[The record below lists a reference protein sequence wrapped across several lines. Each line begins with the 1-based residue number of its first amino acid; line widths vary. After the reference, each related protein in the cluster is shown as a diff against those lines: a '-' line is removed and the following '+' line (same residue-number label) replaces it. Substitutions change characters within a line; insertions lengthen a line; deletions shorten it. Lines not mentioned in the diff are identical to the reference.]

1 MFIFFY
7 PVAFFIRKKQT
18 KFGVYRKRIHYEAF
32 KLLLMLVLC
41 LAGEVEAQLGYFSIA
56 AFKELVYA
64 PGDDI
69 FVNLDLDSFV
79 LVLLYLLEVRFDV
92 YFHLLLCGL
101 KSW

>member
-1 MFIFFY
+1 
-7 PVAFFIRKKQT
+7 
-18 KFGVYRKRIHYEAF
+18 
-32 KLLLMLVLC
+32 MLVLC

-69 FVNLDLDSFV
+69 FVYLDLDSFV

-92 YFHLLLCGL
+92 YFHFLLCVG
-101 KSW
+101 